1 MRWRVI
7 EYGVSALRGGRRMA
21 VGSSGGTGATAPTRA
36 RRSAGT
42 RARRSAATARTRSP
56 RSAATAGWA
65 PTAEPCLAGTAPP
78 PTAGPEGTGGQGA
91 VAGGA
96 WPGAGGEGACWV
108 ACGMRRYG
116 TLGSQIGAG
125 HVGLGYGA
133 GPHGSGLGGA
143 GGLAA
148 TIGTVG
154 RVAGTSSNRLG
165 GELEGWRV
173 DHWWVGR
180 GVGGRGSDRSPVPM
194 YVRKPCGVV
203 GCWLCLEVG
212 PQGSGEGCG
221 GRAGRRPAEA
231 LAAPRSAVSPAPTA
245 ATAR

>member
-1 MRWRVI
+1 MGSQTQWRWAAAEVRGLRRPPGRGARRVPGRGDRRLRRAPGLRGRRLRRVGRLRRRRAWRVRRRR
-7 EYGVSALRGGRRMA
+7 LRRVRRERE
-21 VGSSGGTGATAPTRA
+21 GRA
-36 RRSAGT
+36 RLREVHG
-42 RARRSAATARTRSP
+42 RGR
-56 RSAATAGWA
+56 
-65 PTAEPCLAGTAPP
+65 
-78 PTAGPEGTGGQGA
+78 
-91 VAGGA
+91 
-96 WPGAGGEGACWV
+96 GGEGACRV

>member
-1 MRWRVI
+1 MCVRWGCPVGLRMLRWRVI

-96 WPGAGGEGACWV
+96 WPGAGGRRSVSG
-108 ACGMRRYG
+108 GMRHAEVWHPRQPDWRG
-116 TLGSQIGAG
+116 PR
-125 HVGLGYGA
+125 GLG
-133 GPHGSGLGGA
+133 L
-143 GGLAA
+143 
-148 TIGTVG
+148 
-154 RVAGTSSNRLG
+154 
-165 GELEGWRV
+165 WR
-173 DHWWVGR
+173 
-180 GVGGRGSDRSPVPM
+180 RSA
-194 YVRKPCGVV
+194 R
-203 GCWLCLEVG
+203 
-212 PQGSGEGCG
+212 Q
-221 GRAGRRPAEA
+221 RAGRCRRAGCNNWDGWACCRDELEQVGRRA
-231 LAAPRSAVSPAPTA
+231 
-245 ATAR
+245 